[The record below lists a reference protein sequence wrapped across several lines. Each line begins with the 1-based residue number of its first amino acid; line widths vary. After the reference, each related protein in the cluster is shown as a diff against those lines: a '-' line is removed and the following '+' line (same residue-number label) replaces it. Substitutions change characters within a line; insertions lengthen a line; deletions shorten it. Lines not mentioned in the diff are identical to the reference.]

1 MELDMENSLWG
12 MGYENIAFCDEVGRG
27 CLFGPVLAASIILPK
42 DLRIVGVRDSKKLSV
57 KKREEVYTIIKQ
69 NALAIGIGIVSAKT
83 IDEINIKNA
92 ARLAMKQS
100 IENLKDNRGVSIRPD
115 YILVDAEQIK
125 TNIPQKAIIKGD
137 DLVHGIAAASIVAK
151 VTRDRMCLEWDL
163 LYPEYGI
170 AKHKGYATK
179 VHKEALRKFGVTDM
193 HRKSFAR

>member
-12 MGYENIAFCDEVGRG
+12 MGYENIVFCDEVGRG